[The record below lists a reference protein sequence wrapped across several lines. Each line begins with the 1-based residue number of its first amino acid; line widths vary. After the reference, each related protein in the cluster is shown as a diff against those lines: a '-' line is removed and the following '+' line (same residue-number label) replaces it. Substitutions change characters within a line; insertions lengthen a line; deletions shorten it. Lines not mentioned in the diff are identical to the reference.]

1 MQVNIDTP
9 SALRRKLTIEVEPDE
24 IKRELDSAYN
34 ELKRGVVLKGFRP
47 GHAPRMML
55 ERFFGDQVRGE
66 VLQKLLREYT
76 EKALEENSLKPV
88 VAPEIVT
95 EETDLAKSLK
105 FSATFD
111 LRPELTVKDY
121 AGLKIPEIKIEV
133 KEEEIDRTIQALR
146 ERQATLKKIEGR
158 ATVQEGDY
166 ALATIEGFEG
176 DKALSGVPTQER
188 ILQASKTAIAHQI
201 DEILIGAEVG
211 KTARGVKTYGQDYA
225 EKELAGKT
233 VEWRVNAKEIYERIL
248 PNLDD
253 EFAKDQG
260 DCKNL
265 AELRVRV
272 REELEKHARDEAD
285 SRARQ
290 GLLDLVIERNPVEL
304 PESLVAREQ
313 RVMEQELHNT
323 LEAGGIP
330 HEQVE
335 ERVKASA
342 EELKQR
348 AEKRARTSLVVN
360 AIADQENIEVSD
372 EELGER
378 VALIVT
384 QSGRNRERAAEF
396 YREEANRE
404 GLRITMRREKALDL
418 VMARAQ
424 REHAENEPNEAASDA
439 ASVEKA

>member
-9 SALRRKLTIEVEPDE
+9 SALRRKLTIEVEADE

-47 GHAPRMML
+47 GRAPRTLL

-66 VLQKLLREYT
+66 VVQKLVRQYT
-76 EKALEENSLKPV
+76 EKALEENALKPV

-95 EETDLAKSLK
+95 EETDLAKTLK

-111 LRPELTVKDY
+111 LRPELVVKDY
-121 AGLKIPEIKIEV
+121 EGLKIPEFKAEV
-133 KEEEIDRTIQALR
+133 KEEEIDRTLESLR

-158 ATVQEGDY
+158 TNVADGDY
-166 ALATIEGFEG
+166 VLASVEGFDG
-176 DKALSGVPTQER
+176 DKPLSGVPVQER
-188 ILQASKTAIAHQI
+188 LLLASKTGVAHQI

-211 KTARGVKTYGQDYA
+211 KPARGIKSYAQDYT

-233 VEWRVNAKEIYERIL
+233 VEWRVSAKEIYERIL

-260 DCKNL
+260 DCKDL

-272 REELEKHARDEAD
+272 REELDKHAREEAD

-313 RVMEQELHNT
+313 RMMEQELHNT

-335 ERVKASA
+335 ERVKASSD
-342 EELKQR
+342 ELKQR
-348 AEKRARTSLVVN
+348 AEKRARTSLVVD
-360 AIADQENIEVSD
+360 AIAEQEKIEVSD
-372 EELGER
+372 EELGDR
-378 VALIVT
+378 VAQFVT
-384 QSGRNRERAAEF
+384 QAGRNRDRAAEF
-396 YREEANRE
+396 YRDEANRE

-424 REHAENEPNEAASDA
+424 REQSPAAATEPADKS
-439 ASVEKA
+439 